1 MLCPQCGEPCVQDTV
16 DIGVGEQPVGP
27 WGCPNCYWVAP
38 DPREVERLI
47 DLSEQLADPMENPAL
62 YDLAK
67 EITHAMGATWTDPRT
82 GQKYPPP
89 EKPK

>member
-1 MLCPQCGEPCVQDTV
+1 MLCPRCGEPCEQDTV

-27 WGCPNCYWVAP
+27 WGCPNCHW
-38 DPREVERLI
+38 VERV
-47 DLSEQLADPMENPAL
+47 DTLSPFTDDPMENPAL

-67 EITHAMGATWTDPRT
+67 EICHAMGATWTDPRT
-82 GQKYPPP
+82 GEKHPPP